1 MIVNS
6 SKIKGIISLIHQSNK
21 CSDGHKEFGVTSQ
34 TYAQDVHRHSTAKKV
49 S

>member
-21 CSDGHKEFGVTSQ
+21 CSDEYKEIGVISL
-34 TYAQDVHRHSTAKKV
+34 TYAQDVHRHSTVIKV